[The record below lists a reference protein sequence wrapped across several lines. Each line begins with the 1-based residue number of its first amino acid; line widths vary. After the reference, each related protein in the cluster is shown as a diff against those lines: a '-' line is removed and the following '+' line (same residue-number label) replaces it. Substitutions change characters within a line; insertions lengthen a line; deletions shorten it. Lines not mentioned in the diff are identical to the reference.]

1 MDGDDTPSQ
10 SDQDDQGKEEEEIE
24 EDKDS
29 ISRKPTSKK
38 LKPAQ
43 FQYWSDA
50 CEVSNE

>member
-10 SDQDDQGKEEEEIE
+10 FDQDEEEEEEIE

>member
-10 SDQDDQGKEEEEIE
+10 FYQDEEEEEEIE

-29 ISRKPTSKK
+29 INRKPTSKK

-43 FQYWSDA
+43 FQY
-50 CEVSNE
+50 